1 VLQSI
6 VTVSPRD
13 IDLEPSPFPSEWVLE
28 GRPEAHAKEIARS
41 RDRTM
46 NVVVWSCT
54 RGRFRW
60 QYLVDEMVH
69 VLSGEV
75 FIVDHTNTERRLGP
89 GDTAFFPA
97 GSSSVWRV
105 TQDVRKVA
113 VCRHEMPMLVSLA
126 LRIWKRVARAVQ
138 PLLEHIG
145 ATRGADGDSAG
156 ALLTPRVSTNVPT
169 N

>member
-1 VLQSI
+1 MLPSI
-6 VTVSPRD
+6 VTASSRN
-13 IDLEPSPFPSEWVLE
+13 IELESSPFPSEWVLE
-28 GRPEAHAKEIARS
+28 GRPEARSKEIARS

-54 RGRFRW
+54 KGRFRW
-60 QYLVDEMVH
+60 RYLVDEMVH

-113 VCRHEMPMLVSLA
+113 VCRHEVPMLVSLA
-126 LRIWKRVARAVQ
+126 LRTWKRIARAAQ
-138 PLLEHIG
+138 PLLEQLGVMGRATGDHG
-145 ATRGADGDSAG
+145 AFLSPGA
-156 ALLTPRVSTNVPT
+156 STEVRNA
-169 N
+169 